1 MLEFLL
7 PLRVRKKQ
15 TERLARIGHGP
26 GSARERML
34 LCSALRKS
42 QVKSVM
48 AAKNFGEWMA
58 RRAGTSGRR
67 AMFTIRYTKTKR
79 RTGT

>member
-15 TERLARIGHGP
+15 TERLARVSHGL
-26 GSARERML
+26 GSAHERMPL
-34 LCSALRKS
+34 YSAIRKR

-58 RRAGTSGRR
+58 RRAGTSDRR
-67 AMFTIRYTKTKR
+67 AMYSIQYTKTKR

>member
-1 MLEFLL
+1 MHMALYSD
-7 PLRVRKKQ
+7 
-15 TERLARIGHGP
+15 IGK
-26 GSARERML
+26 R
-34 LCSALRKS
+34 

-58 RRAGTSGRR
+58 RRAGTSDRR
-67 AMFTIRYTKTKR
+67 AMHTIQYTKTKR

>member
-7 PLRVRKKQ
+7 PPRVRKKQ
-15 TERLARIGHGP
+15 TERLARISQGLS
-26 GSARERML
+26 SAHERMPL
-34 LCSALRKS
+34 YSAIRKS

-58 RRAGTSGRR
+58 RRAGTSDSR
-67 AMFTIRYTKTKR
+67 AMYTIQYTKTKR
-79 RTGT
+79 CTGT